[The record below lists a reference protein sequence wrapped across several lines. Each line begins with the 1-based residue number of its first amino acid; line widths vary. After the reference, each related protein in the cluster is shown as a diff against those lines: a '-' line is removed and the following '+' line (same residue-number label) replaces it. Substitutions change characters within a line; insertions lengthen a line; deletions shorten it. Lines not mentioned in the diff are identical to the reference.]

1 MKEFITNDLSFAAY
15 LTMHD
20 VKLISAKKL
29 GKSYKFTF
37 DDIDSTIDKL
47 KYTYIGSESSKFDD
61 AIRKLKI
68 AIRERKT
75 LQQVLNNKIEEFMFK
90 YNYNDLNTQNG
101 RLKTNIRTIHKPVNI
116 KEVREIINNNKHL
129 TGEELLA
136 KIFNKDDRPVIQKK
150 SIKRI
155 IPKVSMNLDI

>member
-1 MKEFITNDLSFAAY
+1 MDNTDL
-15 LTMHD
+15 
-20 VKLISAKKL
+20 I
-29 GKSYKFTF
+29 
-37 DDIDSTIDKL
+37 DDIISTAKEPTADEMDTFKNL
-47 KYTYIGSESSKFDD
+47 VADWFKYDD
-61 AIRKLKI
+61 HIRKLKI

-101 RLKTNIRTIHKPVNI
+101 RLKTNIRTVQKPVNI

-136 KIFNKDDRPVIQKK
+136 KIFNKDEREMVVKK
-150 SIKRI
+150 TIRRI
-155 IPKVSMNLDI
+155 IPKVSMSLDI

>member
-1 MKEFITNDLSFAAY
+1 MDNIDLIEDIIKTSSEP
-15 LTMHD
+15 TVEEMD
-20 VKLISAKKL
+20 
-29 GKSYKFTF
+29 TF
-37 DDIDSTIDKL
+37 KNLVADWF
-47 KYTYIGSESSKFDD
+47 KYDD

-75 LQQVLNNKIEEFMFK
+75 LQQALNNKIEEFMFK

-101 RLKTNIRTIHKPVNI
+101 RLKTNVKNFYKPVNI
-116 KEVREIINNNKHL
+116 KEVRDIINNNKHL

-136 KIFNKDDRPVIQKK
+136 KIFNKEEREMIVKK

-155 IPKVSMNLDI
+155 IPKVSMSLDI

>member
-1 MKEFITNDLSFAAY
+1 MDNN
-15 LTMHD
+15 
-20 VKLISAKKL
+20 LI
-29 GKSYKFTF
+29 
-37 DDIDSTIDKL
+37 DDIIKATNTEPTPEEMETFKNLVTDWF
-47 KYTYIGSESSKFDD
+47 KFDD

-101 RLKTNIRTIHKPVNI
+101 RLKTNVRNVYKPINI
-116 KEVREIINNNKHL
+116 KDVRDIINNNKHL

-136 KIFNKDDRPVIQKK
+136 KIFNKEEREIIVKK
-150 SIKRI
+150 SIRRI
-155 IPKVSMNLDI
+155 IPKVSMSLDI

>member
-1 MKEFITNDLSFAAY
+1 MDNTDL
-15 LTMHD
+15 
-20 VKLISAKKL
+20 I
-29 GKSYKFTF
+29 
-37 DDIDSTIDKL
+37 DDIISTAKEPTADEMDTFKNL
-47 KYTYIGSESSKFDD
+47 VADWFKYDD

-75 LQQVLNNKIEEFMFK
+75 LQQVLNNKIEDFMFK

-101 RLKTNIRTIHKPVNI
+101 RLKTNVKNVYKPINI

-136 KIFNKDDRPVIQKK
+136 KIFNKDEREMVVKK
-150 SIKRI
+150 TIRRI
-155 IPKVSMNLDI
+155 IPKVSMSLDI

>member
-1 MKEFITNDLSFAAY
+1 MDNTN
-15 LTMHD
+15 
-20 VKLISAKKL
+20 LI
-29 GKSYKFTF
+29 
-37 DDIDSTIDKL
+37 DDIISKAKEPTADEMDTFKNLVADWF
-47 KYTYIGSESSKFDD
+47 KYDD

-75 LQQVLNNKIEEFMFK
+75 LQQVLNNKIEDFMFK

-101 RLKTNIRTIHKPVNI
+101 RLKTNVKNVYKPINI

-136 KIFNKDDRPVIQKK
+136 KIFNKDEREMVVKK
-150 SIKRI
+150 TIRRI
-155 IPKVSMNLDI
+155 IPKVSMSLDI

>member
-1 MKEFITNDLSFAAY
+1 MDNNNLIEDIITNKNEPTAEEID
-15 LTMHD
+15 
-20 VKLISAKKL
+20 
-29 GKSYKFTF
+29 TF
-37 DDIDSTIDKL
+37 KVLVSDWF
-47 KYTYIGSESSKFDD
+47 KYDD

-101 RLKTNIRTIHKPVNI
+101 RLKTNIRNVHKPINI
-116 KEVREIINNNKHL
+116 KDIREIINENKHL
-129 TGEELLA
+129 TGEELLI
-136 KIFNKDDRPVIQKK
+136 KIFNKEDRPVIVKK

-155 IPKVSMNLDI
+155 IPKVSMSLDI

>member
-1 MKEFITNDLSFAAY
+1 MDNS
-15 LTMHD
+15 
-20 VKLISAKKL
+20 LI
-29 GKSYKFTF
+29 
-37 DDIDSTIDKL
+37 DDIIK
-47 KYTYIGSESSKFDD
+47 SSNAEPTAEEMETFKNLVTDWFKFDD

-75 LQQVLNNKIEEFMFK
+75 FK

-101 RLKTNIRTIHKPVNI
+101 RLKTNVRTIHKPVNI

-129 TGEELLA
+129 SGEELIA

-155 IPKVSMNLDI
+155 IPKVSMSLDI